1 MSVSYNK
8 SLALT
13 GKDIY
18 QQTYNSQYIEIFA
31 NSTAYLIGS
40 LTGAALVYFLGD
52 VLIKKT
58 QNPYFYIFFVLSIVL
73 FIIIPLTI
81 NLLTYQKIKSS
92 KTSIIEKEFK
102 G

>member
-18 QQTYNSQYIEIFA
+18 QQTYDSQYIEIFA

-40 LTGAALVYFLGD
+40 LTV
-52 VLIKKT
+52 
-58 QNPYFYIFFVLSIVL
+58 
-73 FIIIPLTI
+73 
-81 NLLTYQKIKSS
+81 
-92 KTSIIEKEFK
+92 
-102 G
+102 